1 AGEVGDAG
9 VADQQVDVPELERQL
24 HGGAAIIGM
33 KRAEPR
39 PAQRGEDLADDHGVL
54 VGHDDVQAILLAWR
68 PVGLHC
74 SPWTREASRE
84 WQVSTAWKIAGC
96 TCLWVRTAPPPGGK
110 AAAAV
115 AAMCHRRGAEGA
127 EGSEPGVDRSSSG
140 SDRDAGFC
148 GCEGSGNRSISGA
161 RTKGLSPDPRL
172 RSPEVAAPAA
182 PSAPLQFTISS
193 IRNPNASKGPACP
206 THRPPPPAFT
216 SSGRDG
222 SGSSLR
228 RCRSEDI
235 VFLGPG
241 VTPRERQADR
251 QPKVGPGY
259 PSLPAA

>member
-1 AGEVGDAG
+1 EQLVRGEGLAQDGATVRKPGLDLRGGASEVGEVDDGDPRTLLAKPVDQLDPGEVGDAG
-9 VADQQVDVPELERQL
+9 VADQQVHGPELAREPR
-24 HGGAAIIGM
+24 GGAAIIGM

-68 PVGLHC
+68 AVGLHC

-140 SDRDAGFC
+140 SDRDAGLC
-148 GCEGSGNRSISGA
+148 GCEGSGNRASAEPAQKAFPPIPA
-161 RTKGLSPDPRL
+161 CAVR
-172 RSPEVAAPAA
+172 RSPP
-182 PSAPLQFTISS
+182 PRRPRRLCSS
-193 IRNPNASKGPACP
+193 
-206 THRPPPPAFT
+206 
-216 SSGRDG
+216 
-222 SGSSLR
+222 
-228 RCRSEDI
+228 
-235 VFLGPG
+235 
-241 VTPRERQADR
+241 Q
-251 QPKVGPGY
+251 
-259 PSLPAA
+259 